1 MATETKVYEKRW
13 IGMIFIGISLI
24 VISLDNTVLN
34 VALPSISREL
44 GASASEL
51 QWIIDAYILVFA
63 ALLLTMGSLGDR
75 NGRKRL
81 LQIGLIIF
89 GIGSLGAAL
98 ATSTGMLIATRAFT
112 GIGAAAIMPATLS
125 IITNMFSDP
134 KERTKAIAVWAA
146 TFGLG
151 VGIGP
156 VIGGWLVESY
166 SWNAVFFVNLPIVV
180 IALAGGYFFLPESF
194 DKEAPKADVPGVL
207 LSIVGLFALVYGI
220 IEAGMSSWTDGTV
233 LIAFGIAAVF
243 LGAFAI
249 WESRAPNAMLPMRF
263 FKNMSFTG
271 ANTAI
276 ALVFFGMMGSM
287 FFFSQYFQSVQGL
300 TAFEAGLRVLPIS
313 LFLVVA
319 AGVSTRLSARFGIK
333 LTVGVGI
340 LFAAAAMLYF
350 SQVIA
355 VDSPYSVILA
365 GYLLLGIGMGTAM
378 TPATDSIMGSVPAV
392 KAGIGSAMNDTT
404 RQLGGAMGVAI
415 LGTVMNSVYLSEIT
429 SLEQA
434 PFFSQLPEQAYAVIQ
449 SSIQGALIVAKQ
461 VPVPQIAQVITD
473 TAGEAFVQGM
483 TQAMFIASL
492 IMFAAAL
499 VTFAILPTRIQRAD
513 KIAGEV
519 DGVEAVETA
528 EPTTAPL
535 PAPNAA
541 AAD

>member
-1 MATETKVYEKRW
+1 MATESKVNSNRW
-13 IGMIFIGISLI
+13 IGMIFISISLI

-34 VALPSISREL
+34 VALPSISRDL

-89 GIGSLGAAL
+89 GIGSLGATL
-98 ATSTGMLIATRAFT
+98 ASTTEMLIVTRAFT

-125 IITNMFSDP
+125 IITNMFTDP

-194 DKEAPKADVPGVL
+194 DKDAPKVDVPGVL
-207 LSIVGLFALVYGI
+207 LSIVGLFALVFGI

-233 LIAFGIAAVF
+233 LIAFGIAGIF

-249 WESRAPNAMLPMRF
+249 WESRAPNAMLPMHF

-276 ALVFFGMMGSM
+276 ALVFFGMFGSM
-287 FFFSQYFQSVQGL
+287 FFFSQYYQSVQGF
-300 TAFEAGLRVLPIS
+300 TALEAGLRVLPIS
-313 LFLVVA
+313 LFLIVA
-319 AGVSTRLSARFGIK
+319 AGMSTRLSARFGIK
-333 LTVGVGI
+333 FTVGFGI
-340 LFAAAAMLYF
+340 LLAAIGLLYF
-350 SQVIA
+350 
-355 VDSPYSVILA
+355 P
-365 GYLLLGIGMGTAM
+365 
-378 TPATDSIMGSVPAV
+378 
-392 KAGIGSAMNDTT
+392 
-404 RQLGGAMGVAI
+404 R
-415 LGTVMNSVYLSEIT
+415 
-429 SLEQA
+429 
-434 PFFSQLPEQAYAVIQ
+434 
-449 SSIQGALIVAKQ
+449 SSK
-461 VPVPQIAQVITD
+461 
-473 TAGEAFVQGM
+473 
-483 TQAMFIASL
+483 
-492 IMFAAAL
+492 
-499 VTFAILPTRIQRAD
+499 
-513 KIAGEV
+513 
-519 DGVEAVETA
+519 
-528 EPTTAPL
+528 
-535 PAPNAA
+535 
-541 AAD
+541 